1 MNIKKHIPN
10 TITCLN
16 LLFGCFSIV
25 YALKGNLIFASYFI
39 GVAAIF
45 DFLDG
50 LAARIL
56 KTYSAIGKELDSLA
70 DVVSFGVAPGIIV
83 FQLLKFSNDLPVLI
97 IVGKTNIIPF
107 IAFLIPILSA
117 VRLAKFN
124 LDTRQTE
131 SFIGLPVPANA
142 LFFAS
147 FPLIIRQF
155 QEMCSCM
162 QVYVDFFTNAYLYI
176 GLTVVFSLLLVSHIP
191 LFSLKIKNFRLKD
204 NAYQYI
210 LLICSLA
217 LFIIFKFTAIPIII
231 ILYIVLSII
240 QNTLKK

>member
-25 YALKGNLIFASYFI
+25 YALKGNLIFASYFV

-162 QVYVDFFTNAYLYI
+162 HIYVDFFTNAYLYI

>member
-162 QVYVDFFTNAYLYI
+162 HIYVDFFTNAYLYI